1 MQRKGTALALALL
14 SLTACSSTGGTCDK
28 KIEGNVF
35 SICLPADWQQV
46 PDENLRAEGVPEE
59 TVAAFQME
67 TDRGGQRD
75 NVVITK
81 ERIKSG
87 VTSMQYAEVNVKIM
101 EKTPEYRELE
111 KREIE
116 IDGEKTLMHAF
127 STRAVPNLPARRY
140 YQVSF
145 AKDTTGYVV
154 TGTLPLSVD
163 ESIEEALGTMIT
175 SVSFKKAE

>member
-1 MQRKGTALALALL
+1 MQKKGTILGITLLTLA
-14 SLTACSSTGGTCDK
+14 ACSGAGTNCTERAEGTGY
-28 KIEGNVF
+28 
-35 SICLPADWQQV
+35 SICLPADWEQV
-46 PDENLRAEGVPEE
+46 PEENLRAEGVPEE
-59 TVAAFQME
+59 TVAAFQM
-67 TDRGGQRD
+67 TSDRGGQRD

-87 VTSMQYAEVNVKIM
+87 VTPEQYADVNVKIM

-116 IDGEKTLMHAF
+116 VDGEKTLLHAF
-127 STRAVPNLPARRY
+127 SARAVPDLPARRY

-163 ESIEEALGTMIT
+163 ETIEEALVEMIT

>member
-1 MQRKGTALALALL
+1 MQKKGAILGIALLALA
-14 SLTACSSTGGTCDK
+14 ACSGAGNACDTRAEGTG
-28 KIEGNVF
+28 F
-35 SICLPADWQQV
+35 SICLPADWEQV
-46 PDENLRAEGVPEE
+46 PEENLRAEGVPEE
-59 TVAAFQME
+59 TVAAFQM
-67 TDRGGQRD
+67 TSDRGGQRD

-87 VTSMQYAEVNVKIM
+87 VTPVQYAEVNMKIV
-101 EKTPEYRELE
+101 EKTPEYRELT
-111 KREIE
+111 KSEIE

-127 STRAVPNLPARRY
+127 SARAVPDLPARRY

-145 AKDTTGYVV
+145 VKDTTGYVV

-163 ESIEEALGTMIT
+163 EMIEEALVEMIT